1 MDTYDNFFKA
11 YYDEHKDFLLKFYKG
26 SLKVTAEN
34 YYDLVL
40 QKTKIELSDFD
51 KIEKKIK
58 LKIPIEFKRFFMTAY
73 GYERYFQLP
82 TITLATAWYENPF
95 AELND
100 LLFEQGLSK
109 KMLEQK
115 LIPIAFYQ
123 DNFYVCLDLRQP
135 ENEIDAPITYL
146 DLDAGMLNQQPI
158 LEEHVFPS
166 FKKFIEHL
174 TNCILTKIY

>member
-1 MDTYDNFFKA
+1 MDTYQEFFKA
-11 YYDEHKDFLLKFYKG
+11 YYDDHKDFLLKFYKG
-26 SLKVTAEN
+26 PLKLTVEN
-34 YYDLVL
+34 YYDQAL
-40 QKTKIELSDFD
+40 QKTKIDLSDFD

-58 LKIPIEFKRFFMTAY
+58 LKFPIEFKRFFTTAY
-73 GYERYFQLP
+73 GYERHFQLP
-82 TITLATAWYENPF
+82 TMTLATAWHENPF

-109 KMLEQK
+109 KMLKQK

-135 ENEIDAPITYL
+135 ENEIDAPITYF
-146 DLDAGMLNQQPI
+146 DLDAGMLNQQPM

-174 TNCILTKIY
+174 TNCILTKTY